1 MHNVMTNKSRFWLRF
16 AWVAALSFTG
26 TLAALA
32 YTTDEECDFATAL
45 AQKWGMADYAT
56 RVLDDLEHRS
66 PSEKLAIAPARVAVL
81 SSQRK
86 FAEAEE
92 IVIVEKKLSQYK
104 ISAAINLGLQPVPI
118 DFAAFL
124 AGDVALRKSGG
135 ADAETAH
142 FLDEPDQ
149 LIGKLKTPFGFFE
162 VSDSAAGGIP
172 PQREDVFDAQT
183 LRFQQ
188 DLAQFL
194 RRRSDAGQMRHGG

>member
-1 MHNVMTNKSRFWLRF
+1 MQAWRAGAQQRLALFGGVGDAEFGASFVVVRMLFQVRHQLRRQRRAAQRGESF
-16 AWVAALSFTG
+16 YLMGAQDRNDAGANGNRHAALG
-26 TLAALA
+26 
-32 YTTDEECDFATAL
+32 
-45 AQKWGMADYAT
+45 Q
-56 RVLDDLEHRS
+56 V
-66 PSEKLAIAPARVAVL
+66 V
-81 SSQRK
+81 
-86 FAEAEE
+86 AEAEKVVVAEEKLCQDE
-92 IVIVEKKLSQYK
+92 IC
-104 ISAAINLGLQPVPI
+104 AAIDLGLQPVPI

-124 AGDVALRKSGG
+124 AGDMPFRKSGG